1 MRYLKKYND
10 MIKESDNAN
19 EDIADD
25 IISKLEKIRGERGRF
40 TIEDYESYMT
50 ERGSDDVT
58 MDSVMHYLVDKGFN
72 FDSKDE
78 EEADVDNLENIKLIE
93 K

>member
-1 MRYLKKYND
+1 MKYLKKFD
-10 MIKESDNAN
+10 EMINESADIS